1 MENFGKKFITV
12 GDLKIAKPEDKL
24 DDWTVVKQ
32 QSMKYVKGD
41 VIVENFNKDFPH
53 AVVDNYEVIC
63 DLASRS
69 RKISEWLVNANI
81 TYSELAEMPLYL
93 EGLVEP
99 KTYKNLSTDI
109 LHINRTIGSFSQQR
123 QELAEKYKKELKNL
137 EKKENESINKIKGN
151 NKLLR
156 ILTLNTTAL
165 PLTLQLMISGYSPSN
180 SLNVQESQKVYAR
193 EMLINYKVALIKKVI
208 ANPDIDIDVI
218 IEESQLK

>member
-1 MENFGKKFITV
+1 MERFLNDFITV

-41 VIVENFNKDFPH
+41 VIVEKFNKDFPH
-53 AVVDNYEVIC
+53 AKVNNYELIC

-69 RKISEWLVNANI
+69 RKISEWLVNANV

-99 KTYKNLSTDI
+99 KTYKSLTSDI
-109 LHINRTIGSFSQQR
+109 LQINRTIGSFSQQR
-123 QELAEKYKKELKNL
+123 QELAEKYKNELKRL
-137 EKKENESINKIKGN
+137 DKKENETINLIKGKNKILKV
-151 NKLLR
+151 
-156 ILTLNTTAL
+156 LTLNTTSL
-165 PLTLQLMISGYSPSN
+165 PLTLQLMISGYSPAN
-180 SLNVQESQKVYAR
+180 SLNVQESQKIYAR
-193 EMLINYKVALIKKVI
+193 EMLINYKVTLIKKI
-208 ANPDIDIDVI
+208 ISNEDIDIDAI